1 MSTNGKSR
9 REFIRVS
16 ARAGGGFLLGV
27 RLEPRTRFAAAQ
39 TPLVEAADF
48 APNAW
53 IRIASDGTVTVM
65 IDKSEMGQ
73 GVTTSLP
80 MLVAEELEA
89 DWKAIRTEFAPAD
102 PVYNNTL
109 FGMQATGGS
118 SSVRSSW
125 KSLRSAGAAA
135 REMLVQA
142 AAQRWGVDPASCTAR
157 SGEVSHQPSGRR
169 LGYGELA
176 AAAALLPV
184 PKEPRLKDPK
194 DFRVIGTRVH
204 RLDTPAKVMG
214 TATFGIDVK
223 LPGLLTAVV
232 ARSPVFGGKRARHD
246 ASKAVSI
253 QGVRKVLAIE
263 SGVAVVAD
271 GYWPAQQGRKALVVE
286 WNEGANAG
294 LSSATIMQTLR
305 SAAAKPG
312 AVARH
317 EGAGTDALPRA
328 ARRIDAE
335 YTVPYLAHATMEPMN
350 CTAHVRADGCDVWA
364 PTQRQDETR
373 AVAARITG
381 LAPEKVAVHTTYL
394 GGGFGRKF
402 ETDFVAEAV
411 EISKAMNAPVKVIWS
426 REDDMQHDFYRT
438 AAYNKLNAGLDAE
451 GWPLVWTNKVVSD
464 SSMARVFPPL
474 VQNGLDS
481 DAVEGAANLPYAIP
495 NIHVEFVLQ
504 NLGVPVGFWRSV
516 GSSQNAFITECFLDE
531 LAAATGKDPVEF
543 RRRLLT
549 KSPRLLG
556 VLELAASKAG
566 WGKPL
571 SAGRHRGIAV
581 HESFGSFVAQV
592 AEVSITSGTVRVHRV
607 VCAVDCGQVVNP
619 DTVEAQMESGIV
631 YGLTAAL
638 KGEITI
644 DRGRVVQTNFN
655 NYGMLLQR
663 EMPAIEVHIVPSTE
677 PPGGVG
683 EPGTPPIAPAVAN
696 AVRAA
701 TGQPVRSLPIR
712 ITTAMKAAGPR
723 KG

>member
-1 MSTNGKSR
+1 MSANETSR
-9 REFIRVS
+9 RDFIRVS
-16 ARAGGGFLLGV
+16 ALAGGGFLLGV
-27 RLEPRTRFAAAQ
+27 RLVPRSRVAAQ
-39 TPLVEAADF
+39 TVTGVAQADF

-53 IRIASDGTVTVM
+53 IRIAGDGTVTVVV
-65 IDKSEMGQ
+65 DKSEMGQ

-89 DWKAIRTEFAPAD
+89 DWKQIRTEMAPAD

-125 KSLRSAGAAA
+125 KSLRTAGAAA
-135 REMLVQA
+135 REMLVSA
-142 AAQRWGVDPASCTAR
+142 AAQRWGVDPQTCVAR
-157 SGEVSHQPSGRR
+157 AGKVIHQPSGRS
-169 LGYGELA
+169 LGFGELA

-194 DFRVIGTRVH
+194 DFRIIGTRVR
-204 RLDTPAKVMG
+204 RLDTPAKVDG

-223 LPGLLTAVV
+223 LPGLLTAVI
-232 ARSPVFGGKRARHD
+232 ARPPVFGGKLARHD
-246 ASKAVSI
+246 ATKALAV
-253 QGVRKVLAIE
+253 QGVRRVVPIE

-271 GYWPAQQGRKALVVE
+271 GYWPAQQGRRALVLE
-286 WNEGANAG
+286 WNDGENAA
-294 LSSATIMQTLR
+294 LSSASISQTLR
-305 SAAAKPG
+305 KAAEKPG

-317 EGAGTDALPRA
+317 EGAGTEALA
-328 ARRIDAE
+328 GAVKRIDAE
-335 YTVPYLAHATMEPMN
+335 YTVPFLAHATMEPMN
-350 CTAHVRADGCDVWA
+350 CTAHVRSDGCDIWV

-381 LAPEKVAVHTTYL
+381 LPPEKVAVHTTYL

-411 EISKAMNAPVKVIWS
+411 EVSKAMNAPVKVIWS
-426 REDDMQHDFYRT
+426 REDDTQHDFYRT
-438 AAYNKLNAGLDAE
+438 AVYNKLSAGLDAE

-464 SSMARVFPPL
+464 SSMARLFPAL
-474 VQNGLDS
+474 IQNGLDP
-481 DAVEGAANLPYAIP
+481 DAVDGAANIPYTVP

-504 NLGVPVGFWRSV
+504 KLGVPVGFWRSV

-543 RRRLLT
+543 RRRLLA

-556 VLELAASKAG
+556 VLELAAAKSN
-566 WGKPL
+566 WGQPL
-571 SAGRHRGIAV
+571 PPGRHRGIAV

-592 AEVSITSGTVRVHRV
+592 AEVSVQNGNVRVHRV
-607 VCAVDCGQVVNP
+607 VCALDCGQVVNP

-644 DRGRVVQTNFN
+644 DRGRVVQSNFN

-663 EMPAIEVHIVPSTE
+663 EMPAIDVHIVPSTE

-701 TGQPVRSLPIR
+701 TGQPIRSLPIR
-712 ITTAMKAAGPR
+712 VGAAMKAAGPAR
-723 KG
+723 E

>member
-1 MSTNGKSR
+1 MSTHDQSR
-9 REFIRVS
+9 RDFIRVS
-16 ARAGGGFLLGV
+16 ALAGGGFLLGV
-27 RLEPRTRFAAAQ
+27 RLQPRRRFAAAQ
-39 TPLVEAADF
+39 SIAAAEAADF

-53 IRIASDGTVTVM
+53 IRIATDGTVTIVV
-65 IDKSEMGQ
+65 DKSEMGQ

-89 DWKAIRTEFAPAD
+89 DWRTIRTEFAPAD

-125 KSLRSAGAAA
+125 QSLRTAGAAA
-135 REMLVQA
+135 REMLIQA
-142 AAQRWGVDPASCTAR
+142 AAKSWNVDSASCTAR
-157 SGEVSHQPSGRR
+157 SGEVIHQPSGRR
-169 LGYGELA
+169 IGFGALA
-176 AAAALLPV
+176 AAAAALPV

-194 DFRVIGTRVH
+194 DFRIIGTRAH
-204 RLDTPAKVMG
+204 RLDTPAKVNG
-214 TATFGIDVK
+214 TAMFGIDVK
-223 LPGLLTAVV
+223 VPGLLTAVV
-232 ARSPVFGGKRARHD
+232 ERSPVFGGKLVRHD
-246 ASKAVSI
+246 AAKALAI
-253 QGVRKVLAIE
+253 QGVRRVLPIE
-263 SGVAVVAD
+263 SGVAVVGD
-271 GYWPAQQGRKALVVE
+271 GYWPAMQGRKALVVE
-286 WNEGANAG
+286 WNAGANAG
-294 LSSATIMQTLR
+294 LSSAGIAQTLR
-305 SAAAKPG
+305 AAAANKG

-317 EGAGTDALPRA
+317 EGEGPAPLTRA
-328 ARRIDAE
+328 AKRIDAE

-381 LAPEKVAVHTTYL
+381 LPPEKIAVHTTYL

-402 ETDFVAEAV
+402 ETDFVSEAV
-411 EISKAMNAPVKVIWS
+411 EISKAMSAPVKVIWS
-426 REDDMQHDFYRT
+426 REDDIQHDFYRT
-438 AAYNKLNAGLDAE
+438 AVYNKLSAGLDAD

-474 VQNGLDS
+474 VQNGLDA
-481 DAVEGAANLPYAIP
+481 DAVEGAANLPYTIP
-495 NIHVEFVLQ
+495 NIHVEFVMQ
-504 NLGVPVGFWRSV
+504 NLGIPVGFWRSV

-543 RRRLLT
+543 RRKLLA

-556 VLELAASKAG
+556 VLELAAAKAR
-566 WGKPL
+566 WGTPL
-571 SAGRHRGIAV
+571 PAGRHRGIAV
-581 HESFGSFVAQV
+581 HESFGSFVGQV
-592 AEVSITSGTVRVHRV
+592 AEVSIANGVVKVHRV

-619 DTVEAQMESGIV
+619 DTVEAQMESGIL

-644 DRGRVVQTNFN
+644 DRGRVTQTNFN
-655 NYGMLLQR
+655 NYSMLLGR
-663 EMPAIEVHIVPSTE
+663 DTPAIEVHIVPSTE

-712 ITTAMKAAGPR
+712 LGAGLKAAGPR
-723 KG
+723 D